1 MWSLTKFNGDTIEW
15 YSSKEYK
22 DVEQNL
28 DEAKKVLYNIE
39 QILKDKGIS
48 DEGAILL
55 IQKELFLFGVK
66 NKNCL
71 RLKE

>member
-22 DVEQNL
+22 DVEHNL

-48 DEGAILL
+48 DEGAIIL
-55 IQKELFLFGVK
+55 IQKELKKWNAPNV
-66 NKNCL
+66 
-71 RLKE
+71 